1 MKKLRF
7 VNPGELPERIDR
19 AGESYPAG
27 PSCVLPL
34 PTGAGL
40 ISTFPGGAWSTGGN
54 LIKASR
60 CQSVFWHFQCVK
72 SY

>member
-27 PSCVLPL
+27 PSFVLPL
-34 PTGAGL
+34 PTGQALSRLSRGAPGQPAEIL
-40 ISTFPGGAWSTGGN
+40 SRPAVVKVCFGTFNA
-54 LIKASR
+54 
-60 CQSVFWHFQCVK
+60 
-72 SY
+72 